1 MKEIDKIR
9 SQVGM
14 KIKIFYCGVFFS
26 DDIIQNK
33 NKTKKLLVNNLENK
47 SSNKIV
53 QNIDEHL
60 KDIARKLKLQTD
72 RVESI
77 LPPYQRVEMKNQSCM
92 FFFYY
97 FNNSSENLF
106 FQFSNYWIINSCYRI
121 ELYWPRNVRLSSGKK

>member
-77 LPPYQRVEMKNQSCM
+77 LPPYQRVEMKNQSCV
-92 FFFYY
+92 FFSIISTIHLKIY
-97 FNNSSENLF
+97 FFNFL
-106 FQFSNYWIINSCYRI
+106 II
-121 ELYWPRNVRLSSGKK
+121 G